1 MGTALPR
8 ARILV
13 AEDDASAREVIVLL
27 LEGQGYDV
35 TAVADGTCL
44 ARALRDAEAR
54 EQPFDLVV
62 SDVRMPG
69 EGTFSVLRGARAAG
83 RGPRTILLTAYP
95 EDSVFFNAYQCDC
108 LCVISKPFDATE
120 LRRIVG
126 LVLAERGHGG
136 PRRVDLV

>member
-1 MGTALPR
+1 VG
-8 ARILV
+8 
-13 AEDDASAREVIVLL
+13 
-27 LEGQGYDV
+27 
-35 TAVADGTCL
+35 DGSSL
-44 ARALRDAEAR
+44 ARALREAAAS
-54 EQPFDLVV
+54 ETPFDLLL

-69 EGTFSVLRGARAAG
+69 EGTFSVLRGAGG
-83 RGPRTILLTAYP
+83 RPRTILLTAYP

-126 LVLAERGHGG
+126 LVLSDRTNGR

>member
-1 MGTALPR
+1 MASLMPR

-13 AEDDASAREVIVLL
+13 AEDDTSAREVIVQL

-35 TAVADGTCL
+35 TAVGDGSSL
-44 ARALRDAEAR
+44 ARALGEAAAS
-54 EQPFDLVV
+54 ETPFDLLL

-69 EGTFSVLRGARAAG
+69 EGTFSVLRGALG
-83 RGPRTILLTAYP
+83 RPRTILLTAYP

-126 LVLAERGHGG
+126 LVLSDRTNGRPG
-136 PRRVDLV
+136 RVDLV